1 MHQSVDYLISQMKV
15 EPDQYAVLGPVK
27 VPVTMYQQVYCLFVC
42 LFVCLFYSDPSN
54 VVTKD
59 KKI

>member
-42 LFVCLFYSDPSN
+42 LFYSDPSN